1 VLLNLS
7 VDEVLTTTRAVR
19 RRFDLQR
26 PVERDVLE
34 DCLRIAQQAPTGSN
48 RQTTHFVVI
57 TDAELRSAIA
67 VVYRRG
73 AAQYRQENPG
83 LHRDFPDESQRAA
96 APRIG
101 AAAEFLM
108 EHLHEVPVHV
118 LVCVEGSVTDLALA
132 PLAGQVG
139 SVFPAIWSFML
150 AARSRGLGT
159 CLTTV
164 HLRLAD
170 EVAALVGLPDDLTQM
185 ALIPTGY
192 TVGTDFRPASRR
204 PLSDIVHWNHW

>member
-1 VLLNLS
+1 MLNLS

-19 RRFDLQR
+19 RRLDFQR
-26 PVERDVLE
+26 PVERSVLE
-34 DCLRIAQQAPTGSN
+34 ECLLIAQQAPTGSN

-57 TDAELRSAIA
+57 TDEALRRSVAD
-67 VVYRRG
+67 VYRRG

-83 LHRDFPDESQRAA
+83 LHREFPDESQRLA

-101 AAAEFLM
+101 VAADYLL

-118 LVCVEGSVTDLALA
+118 LVCVEGAVTGLTLA

-139 SVFPAIWSFML
+139 SVYPAIWSFML
-150 AARSRGLGT
+150 AARARGLGT

-170 EVAALVGLPDDLTQM
+170 EVAALVGLPDDFTQM

-192 TVGTDFRPASRR
+192 TVGTDFRPATRR